1 MDPTFVQLTTFKI
14 KGKKAF
20 FILIIKGGCNVVRSK
35 TGYILKAFIKTSI
48 LD

>member
-20 FILIIKGGCNVVRSK
+20 FIPINKGGCNVVRPE
-35 TGYILKAFIKTSI
+35 TGYILKAFMKTSI